1 LVPILSK
8 KFMDNLTPR
17 LQRLQMRLMRF
28 DFKISHTPGKELIT
42 ADLLSRK
49 PTGEANKDEKELE
62 QEIKA
67 IVTASMRTIPAST
80 EAMSRIREAQMKS
93 DIGKELRCHIKNGWP
108 KKVQKK

>member
-1 LVPILSK
+1 
-8 KFMDNLTPR
+8 MDNLTPR

-80 EAMSRIREAQMKS
+80 EAMSRI
-93 DIGKELRCHIKNGWP
+93 
-108 KKVQKK
+108 